1 MQQEN
6 RYILRDMER
15 FESITDTLAEHDIQ
29 SRYKVLDL
37 EITESNRYISQK
49 LKIPIASK
57 ILYFRKLRLIGGVPK
72 SIERTFVPYDKVPG
86 IEREDLQGQSFY
98 RILNDRYGYVS
109 RKNEEEILIV
119 EAGEEEKRLLECSDQ
134 ELMMIK
140 GTTYKEGPEPFEY
153 FEIIAVSDLYEFRS
167 VTIL

>member
-15 FESITDTLAEHDIQ
+15 FESITGTLAEQEIR
-29 SRYKVLDL
+29 SRHKVLDL
-37 EITESNRYISQK
+37 EVTESNRYISQK

-72 SIERTFVPYDKVPG
+72 SIERTYVLYDKVRG
-86 IEREDLQGQSFY
+86 IEKEDLEGNSFY
-98 RILNDRYGYVS
+98 RILNQRYGYVY

-119 EAGEEEKRLLECSDQ
+119 EAGEEEKRLLECDDQ

-140 GTTYKEGPEPFEY
+140 GTTYNEGPEPFEY
-153 FEIIAVSDLYEFRS
+153 FEIVAVSDLYEFRS